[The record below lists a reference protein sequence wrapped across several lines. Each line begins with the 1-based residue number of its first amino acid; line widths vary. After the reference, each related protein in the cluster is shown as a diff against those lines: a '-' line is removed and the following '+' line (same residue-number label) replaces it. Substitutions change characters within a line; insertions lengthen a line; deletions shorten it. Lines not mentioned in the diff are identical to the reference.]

1 MIREKVYQLKN
12 QNLSAE
18 ENVQRYL
25 DKIRCSDINAFIN
38 VNENSAI
45 EQARRIDKKIKNNE
59 VGCLSGLVLG
69 IKSNINVD
77 GYRATCASKTLENYV
92 SPYDAEVIKRIK
104 KQDGIIIGM
113 TNMDEFACGS
123 SGEMSYFG
131 PTRNPVAK
139 EYITGGSSSGSAAA
153 VAGGLCDMALGSD
166 TGGSIRNPAS
176 HCGVVGV
183 KPTYGLVP
191 REGLIDLAMSL
202 DQIGPFSRDVYGTA
216 LLLKTIAGYNE
227 RECTTLKVDIPD
239 YTKELEK
246 DLKGLKI
253 GTSKQFE
260 KVTDERINKVIN
272 ISTDK
277 LASEFNLEKVEV
289 DLPYVDKALVA
300 YYPIVFVEFFSAT
313 RKFDG
318 RRYGYNIE
326 DVCLDEVGR
335 RIEIGRYISQKEVQ
349 GKYYKRALQARGII
363 KDAFSE
369 AFKKCDVL
377 LSATVPKLP
386 HKIGEHIPLLDM
398 YSYDMLTTPANLSGI
413 CSGVVPTE
421 KIDGI
426 PIGLQI
432 QADKL
437 QEPKMFRVMAAW
449 EKIRGNEYE

>member
-1 MIREKVYQLKN
+1 MIREKIYQLKS
-12 QNLSAE
+12 QNISAE
-18 ENVQRYL
+18 ENVQHYL
-25 DKIRCSDINAFIN
+25 DKIRCSDLNAFID
-38 VNENSAI
+38 VNDNLAI
-45 EQARRIDKKIKNNE
+45 EQARKVDRKIKNNDN
-59 VGCLSGLVLG
+59 GCLSGLVLG

-92 SPYDAEVIKRIK
+92 CPYDAEVIKRIK

-131 PTRNPVAK
+131 PTKNPNAK
-139 EYITGGSSSGSAAA
+139 DYVTGGSSSGSAAA

-176 HCGVVGV
+176 HCGAVGV

-202 DQIGPFSRDVYGTA
+202 EQIGPVSRDVYGTA
-216 LLLKTIAGYNE
+216 LLLKTIAGHNE
-227 RECTTLKVDIPD
+227 RECTTLDVDIPD
-239 YTKELEK
+239 YTKCLEK

-260 KVTDERINKVIN
+260 RVTDDRINKIIN
-272 ISTDK
+272 RSTDK
-277 LASEFNLEKVEV
+277 LISEFNLEKVDV
-289 DLPYVDKALVA
+289 NLPHVDKALVT

-318 RRYGYNIE
+318 RRYGHKIE
-326 DVCLDEVGR
+326 DVCLEEVGR
-335 RIEIGRYISQKEVQ
+335 RMDIGSFISQKEEQ
-349 GKYYKRALQARGII
+349 GKYYKKALQARGII
-363 KDAFSE
+363 KDAFSQ
-369 AFKKCDVL
+369 AFKECDVL

-386 HKIGEHIPLLDM
+386 HKIGERIPLLDM

-426 PIGLQI
+426 PVGLQI

-437 QEPKMFRVMAAW
+437 QEPKMFSVMAAW
-449 EKIRGNEYE
+449 EKIRGNGHE